1 MLYLLQGPDWEFKT
15 GLPSWAKE
23 EEEHDEEV
31 TQPLITEKLTQ

>member
-1 MLYLLQGPDWEFKT
+1 MFYLLQGPDWEFKT

-23 EEEHDEEV
+23 EEEHDEV